1 MAAADTFG
9 PTGSKSVAT
18 CLDLLVGFPD
28 YRPQVGKA
36 KQIRTD
42 GVSKCEVTHS
52 SLNTRASGT
61 WVSFK
66 ARIEVNAVSF

>member
-9 PTGSKSVAT
+9 PTGSKSVAAF
-18 CLDLLVGFPD
+18 LDLLVGFPD
-28 YRPQVGKA
+28 YGPQVGKA

-42 GVSKCEVTHS
+42 GVSKSVTHL
-52 SLNTRASGT
+52 SLNTRVSGT
-61 WVSFK
+61 WISFK